1 MEDGGWAAGGDWRP
15 EQVPGGCEG
24 CTGAGQPES
33 FLPLV
38 LQSEEGARAVSGWP
52 SIPRPCGQRQGGCAL
67 PVWALALP
75 MEGRTCTGPG
85 GGWVPPATRLSQ
97 ALFSAFPRR
106 DLTSA
111 CLADSS

>member
-1 MEDGGWAAGGDWRP
+1 MGRWVEIGGPSRCLGAVRAAQVRDSQRASCHWRCR
-15 EQVPGGCEG
+15 VRKG
-24 CTGAGQPES
+24 
-33 FLPLV
+33 L
-38 LQSEEGARAVSGWP
+38 RAVSGWL
-52 SIPRPCGQRQGGCAL
+52 SVPRPSSQRQGGCAL

-97 ALFSAFPRR
+97 ALFSAFPQR